1 MPHDPGTQPN
11 PLSAS
16 RGARAVSI
24 REVARH
30 AGVSA
35 TTVSRTLNDS
45 APVAAETRRR
55 ILEAIEVLNYAPHG
69 GARSLITRKT
79 HTVGVLLPDLYG
91 EFFSE
96 LIRGIDQIARR
107 NRHHVLV
114 SGSHSDPAELEAM
127 LRALRGRVD
136 GLIVMAP
143 DVNAYPLLARISTTV
158 PIVLL
163 DSEPEGSELP
173 SITIDNYGGARAMM
187 RHLLGLG
194 HRRIALL
201 AGPEHNRDARE
212 RARGWRDALAEAGA
226 AAECEGLQFAG
237 DFNEASGYTAGAR
250 IADLAPLPDAIF
262 AANDSMAIGCLSALR
277 ERGVQVPAD
286 VALAGFDDIPI
297 ARYMNPPL
305 TSVRVSIAELGA
317 RAMTRLVSLMGNA
330 VTDAD
335 WLPETLATELV
346 VRASCG
352 ALSPQVSN
360 PTREERR

>member
-1 MPHDPGTQPN
+1 M
-11 PLSAS
+11 S
-16 RGARAVSI
+16 VSI
-24 REVARH
+24 RDVARR

-35 TTVSRTLNDS
+35 TTVSRVINDS
-45 APVAAETRRR
+45 APVAKDTRRR
-55 ILEAIEVLNYAPHG
+55 ILETIEAMSYVPHG

-96 LIRGIDQIARR
+96 LIRGIDQTARQ

-143 DVNAYPLLARISTTV
+143 DVNAYPLLDRFGRAV

-163 DSEPEGSELP
+163 DSDPEGCDLP
-173 SITIDNYGGARAMM
+173 SITIDNYGGARSMM

-201 AGPEHNRDARE
+201 SGPQHNRDARE
-212 RARGWRDALAEAGA
+212 RARGWNDAMAEVMPAEELAALA
-226 AAECEGLQFAG
+226 FAG
-237 DFNEASGYTAGAR
+237 DFGELSGHAAGTKMAQAR
-250 IADLAPLPDAIF
+250 PLPDAVF
-262 AANDSMAIGCLSALR
+262 AANDAMAIGCLSAFR
-277 ERGVQVPAD
+277 EHGIRVPED

-297 ARYMNPPL
+297 ARFMTPPL
-305 TSVRVSIAELGA
+305 TSVRVSIAGLGA
-317 RAMTRLVSLMGNA
+317 RAMTRLVSLMGTA
-330 VTDAD
+330 VSDED
-335 WLPETLATELV
+335 WRRETISTELV

-352 ALSPQVSN
+352 ARAVSISRPTTEEN
-360 PTREERR
+360 P